1 MLLEAFLKMKLT
13 VPSLQKL
20 LLFPMLLLLAV
31 QTSYAQQEQ
40 RYYRFQYDKYHWQ
53 VFHTKAFHVYFTAGS
68 DSLASFV
75 ARETPKAIGHVKKEM
90 LSSDIKE
97 PNIIIYPS
105 TDQLYESNIGSY
117 EPEQYTLP
125 TFVYKG
131 SRVLLAYKG
140 SYADLK
146 AQLYEALVRYEWESR
161 LSENNLGDQAKGTAK
176 KDEVP
181 MWFKE
186 GAIRYL
192 ANGWSIQ
199 DEDKFRISF
208 KDNTFTSWQQAL
220 NYEPRLAGQAFCYFL
235 TEHYQPKIVAQISFQ
250 LRKKSLQRSIR
261 LVTKHTLD
269 SLYSQCYEYY
279 KTRFTVKEKDQ
290 PLAQTL
296 ILKHR
301 KGIVNKVLI
310 SPDESYI
317 AYAVTTYN
325 RRTIYIDDLKNETTK
340 KVTSYELP
348 PWIDDH
354 SADMYPLLQWH
365 LDGKQLYV
373 AIPKKGKI
381 TISRYTTD
389 GNLIEAVKL
398 YGVDGISSFGPL
410 SDREYLLAG
419 YRRGES
425 DIVQYNENKEK
436 YTTWTDDSYDD
447 NSPVW
452 ISKKQLLFLSDRP
465 KVTKQKVFK
474 IGVGYDPDT
483 LWQGIYT
490 IHDKQIEPV
499 AIDTI
504 SYIKWDKLT
513 PLADGQLLATYTR
526 HGTEQFVIVS
536 PKGVKKP
543 LSEWKPF
550 QYLGGKDR
558 IAFYKADKDSI
569 YVSSYPMQQWLAD
582 NRAKDGDTSSAWLTD
597 YRERLAKQA
606 REDSMLRAAID
617 TTHSILEDAL
627 MPKDA
632 RKRSAFMKDSIAK
645 SLVYNPKN
653 VRPYVLQ
660 LHSAYFSA
668 KINNDYFINR
678 YQPYLNYQGQF
689 KFPEVGGMA
698 QGGFTDLLE
707 NHHISIAYRIPAGT
721 EGSDFYIRYENTARR
736 LDWGLSYF
744 RKVESLHPDPFRQ
757 WVDESGNP
765 YPNTAKVKTH
775 YYELFLT
782 YPLSYDCALGFQ
794 TAVRKDRTIFLA
806 TDKYSL
812 DFDPIESLWSIN
824 TFSFKLNKLQPT
836 LPYLYK
842 GFKVVGLIDMF
853 KGFTQEESAV
863 MGTTLNVSYHQ
874 PLYKY
879 ITLVAQAH
887 LGYSGGDKKVLYNLG
902 GLDNNVTPRVD
913 TTVHFNQHAP
923 YAFQTLVT
931 PFRGYYQNT
940 VYGNEYAVFNAD
952 VYFPIF
958 QTLIPIETP
967 LLSINNLQLGLFTDA
982 GTARETWN
990 NANANNGKWKTS
1002 YGLSARTNLAG
1013 YPIRVDVAWP
1023 GSFSKPVWYFSLS
1036 L

>member
-1 MLLEAFLKMKLT
+1 MRLT
-13 VPSLQKL
+13 VPSLIIKL
-20 LLFPMLLLLAV
+20 LFFQLLLLLTAP
-31 QTSYAQQEQ
+31 TTFAQQEQ
-40 RYYRFQYDKYHWQ
+40 RYYRFQYHKYKWLA
-53 VFHTKAFHVYFTAGS
+53 FHTKAFHVYFTTGS

-75 ARETPKAIGHVKKEM
+75 TREAPKAIEHVKKEM
-90 LSSDIKE
+90 LSNDIKE

-105 TDQLYESNIGSY
+105 TDQVYESNIGSY

-140 SYADLK
+140 SYDDLK
-146 AQLYEALVRYEWESR
+146 CQLYEGLVRYEWETE
-161 LSENNLGDQAKGTAK
+161 LGENSLEDQAKGTSS
-176 KDEVP
+176 KDKVT

-186 GAIRYL
+186 GAIRYF
-192 ANGWSIQ
+192 ANGWPVVA
-199 DEDKFRISF
+199 EDKFRLSF
-208 KDNTFTSWQQAL
+208 DNNSFANWQQVLA
-220 NYEPRLAGQAFCYFL
+220 YEPRLAGQAFCYFL
-235 TEHYQPKIVAQISFQ
+235 SEHYQPKVIAQIFFQ
-250 LRKKSLQRSIR
+250 LRKKPLPRAIR
-261 LVTKHTLD
+261 LVTKHTMD
-269 SLYSQCYEYY
+269 TLYTHCFEYY
-279 KTRFTVKEKDQ
+279 RQRFADNKQQQTVGRQIK
-290 PLAQTL
+290 
-296 ILKHR
+296 IKHP
-301 KGIVNKVLI
+301 KGIVSNVLLNEHG
-310 SPDESYI
+310 DYLAYI
-317 AYAVTTYN
+317 LATYN
-325 RRTIYIDDLKNETTK
+325 KRTVYITDLKSQETK
-340 KVTSYELP
+340 RITSYQLP

-354 SADMYPLLQWH
+354 SADPYPLLQWH
-365 LDGKQLYV
+365 PDGKQLYV
-373 AIPKKGKI
+373 AMPKKGKI

-389 GNLIEAVKL
+389 GIMQEAVKL
-398 YGVDGISSFGPL
+398 YGVDGINSFVPL

-425 DIVQYNENKEK
+425 DIVQYNENKER
-436 YTTWTDDSYDD
+436 YSTWTDDSYDD
-447 NSPVW
+447 NDPSFAQGGNLV
-452 ISKKQLLFLSDRP
+452 FLSNRP
-465 KVTKQKVFK
+465 KVAKQWVFK

-490 IHDKQIEPV
+490 IHDKQPK
-499 AIDTI
+499 AIAVDTV
-504 SYIKWDKLT
+504 SYVKWNKLA
-513 PLADGQLLATYTR
+513 PMADGRLLAAYTA

-536 PKGVKKP
+536 ANGKLEP
-543 LSEWKPF
+543 LSKWQPF
-550 QYLGGKDR
+550 QYRKESDELT
-558 IAFYKADKDSI
+558 FYKADKDSI
-569 YVSSYPMQQWLAD
+569 YVRSYPMQQWA
-582 NRAKDGDTSSAWLTD
+582 AEHKASPADTSSPWLKD
-597 YRERLAKQA
+597 YRARAAKQA
-606 REDSMLRAAID
+606 KEDSMLSASVD

-627 MPKDA
+627 VPKNAKQQAA
-632 RKRSAFMKDSIAK
+632 RMKDSIAR
-645 SLVYNPKN
+645 SLAYNPKN

-707 NHHISIAYRIPAGT
+707 NHHVSIAYRIPAGT

-744 RKVESLHPDPFRQ
+744 RKVESLQPDPSRQ
-757 WVDESGNP
+757 WVDDNGNP

-775 YYELFLT
+775 YYELFLS

-842 GFKVVGLIDMF
+842 GFKAEGLVDLF

-863 MGTTLNVSYHQ
+863 VGATLNLSYHQ
-874 PLYKY
+874 PLYRY
-879 ITLVAQAH
+879 ITLVMQGH
-887 LGYSGGDKKVLYNLG
+887 VGYSGGDKKVLYNLG
-902 GLDNNVTPRVD
+902 GVDNNVTPRVD
-913 TTVHFNQHAP
+913 TTVHFSQNAP

-940 VYGNEYAVFNAD
+940 LYGNEYAVINAD

-967 LLSINNLQLGLFTDA
+967 LPSVNNLQLGLFTDL
-982 GTARETWN
+982 GTAGESWRN
-990 NANANNGKWKTS
+990 NSNNNKWKAA

-1013 YPIRVDVAWP
+1013 YPITVDVAWP
-1023 GSFSKPVWYFSLS
+1023 GSFSKAVWYLS
-1036 L
+1036 LKI

>member
-1 MLLEAFLKMKLT
+1 
-13 VPSLQKL
+13 
-20 LLFPMLLLLAV
+20 
-31 QTSYAQQEQ
+31 
-40 RYYRFQYDKYHWQ
+40 
-53 VFHTKAFHVYFTAGS
+53 
-68 DSLASFV
+68 
-75 ARETPKAIGHVKKEM
+75 M
-90 LSSDIKE
+90 LSGSIKE

-131 SRVLLAYKG
+131 NRVLLAYKG
-140 SYADLK
+140 SYEDLK
-146 AQLYEALVRYEWESR
+146 SQLYEGLIRYEWETELKDNS
-161 LSENNLGDQAKGTAK
+161 LEEQAKGTSSRDK
-176 KDEVP
+176 VP
-181 MWFKE
+181 IWFKE
-186 GAIRYL
+186 GAIRYF
-192 ANGWSIQ
+192 AHDWSITA
-199 DEDKFRISF
+199 EDKLRISF
-208 KDNTFTSWQQAL
+208 DNNAFANWQQVLA
-220 NYEPRLAGQAFCYFL
+220 YEPRLAGQAFCYFL
-235 TEHYQPKIVAQISFQ
+235 TEHYQPKVVAQIFFQ
-250 LRKKSLQRSIR
+250 LRKKPLPRAIR

-269 SLYSQCYEYY
+269 TQYTHCFDYY
-279 KTRFTVKEKDQ
+279 RQRFAVSNQQQTVAGQIKIRHPKGVVSNVLLDQ
-290 PLAQTL
+290 HGDYLAY
-296 ILKHR
+296 IL
-301 KGIVNKVLI
+301 
-310 SPDESYI
+310 
-317 AYAVTTYN
+317 ATYN
-325 RRTIYIDDLKNETTK
+325 KRTVYITDLKSQQTK
-340 KVTSYELP
+340 RITSYQLP

-354 SADMYPLLQWH
+354 STDPYPLLQWH
-365 LDGKQLYV
+365 PDGRQLYV
-373 AIPKKGKI
+373 AMPKKGKI
-381 TISRYTTD
+381 TISRYITD
-389 GNLIEAVKL
+389 GTMQEAVKL
-398 YGVDGISSFGPL
+398 YGVDGINSFVPL

-436 YTTWTDDSYDD
+436 YSTWTDDSYDD
-447 NSPVW
+447 NDPSFTQGRDLV
-452 ISKKQLLFLSDRP
+452 FLSNRP
-465 KVTKQKVFK
+465 KVAKKRIFK

-490 IHDKQIEPV
+490 IHDKQLK
-499 AIDTI
+499 AIAVDTI
-504 SYIKWDKLT
+504 SYIKWSKLAPMT
-513 PLADGQLLATYTR
+513 DGRLLATFTA

-536 PKGVKKP
+536 ANGKLER
-543 LSEWKPF
+543 LSKWQPF
-550 QYLGGKDR
+550 QYRKESDELSIYR
-558 IAFYKADKDSI
+558 ADKDSI
-569 YVSSYPMQQWLAD
+569 YVNSYPMQQWTAEHK
-582 NRAKDGDTSSAWLTD
+582 ASEADTSSPWLTD
-597 YRERLAKQA
+597 YRARAAKQA
-606 REDSMLRAAID
+606 KEDSMLRAAID

-627 MPKDA
+627 VPKNA
-632 RKRSAFMKDSIAK
+632 KQQAAHMKDSITR
-645 SLVYNPKN
+645 SLAYNPKN

-707 NHHISIAYRIPAGT
+707 NHHVSIAYQIPAGT

-744 RKVESLHPDPFRQ
+744 RKVESLQPDPSRR
-757 WVDESGNP
+757 WVDDNGNP
-765 YPNTAKVKTH
+765 YPNAAKVKTH
-775 YYELFLT
+775 YYELFLS

-842 GFKVVGLIDMF
+842 GFKVEGLIDLF
-853 KGFTQEESAV
+853 KGFTQEESTVVGA
-863 MGTTLNVSYHQ
+863 TLNLSYHQ
-874 PLYKY
+874 PLYRY
-879 ITLVAQAH
+879 ITLVMQGH
-887 LGYSGGDKKVLYNLG
+887 VGYSGGDKKVLYNLG

-913 TTVHFNQHAP
+913 TTVHFNQNAP

-940 VYGNEYAVFNAD
+940 LYGNEFAVINAD

-967 LLSINNLQLGLFTDA
+967 LPSVNNLQLGLFTDL

-990 NANANNGKWKTS
+990 NNPNNDKWKAA

-1023 GSFSKPVWYFSLS
+1023 GTFNKTIWYFSLS
-1036 L
+1036 I